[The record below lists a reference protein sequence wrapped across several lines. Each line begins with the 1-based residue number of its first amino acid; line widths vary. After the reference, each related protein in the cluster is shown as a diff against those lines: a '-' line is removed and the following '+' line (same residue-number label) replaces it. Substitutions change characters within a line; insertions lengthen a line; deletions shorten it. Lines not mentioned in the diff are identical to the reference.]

1 MHGLGRRSPVNGCF
15 ERRADACSPSEGHIA
30 RALLLEEIQY
40 LSAAL
45 HPRVFDSQA
54 SDVGEDCECGFQV
67 MRTFFIR
74 SPDVFNPKRLHAMGD
89 DEHMERIRAQFSKYT
104 AL

>member
-1 MHGLGRRSPVNGCF
+1 VHGLGRRSPVNGCF
-15 ERRADACSPSEGHIA
+15 ERRADACSPSKGHIA
-30 RALLLEEIQY
+30 RALLLEEIKY

-54 SDVGEDCECGFQV
+54 SDVGEDCERGFQV

-74 SPDVFNPKRLHAMGD
+74 SRDVFNPKRLHAMGD

>member
-1 MHGLGRRSPVNGCF
+1 
-15 ERRADACSPSEGHIA
+15 
-30 RALLLEEIQY
+30 
-40 LSAAL
+40 
-45 HPRVFDSQA
+45 
-54 SDVGEDCECGFQV
+54 

>member
-1 MHGLGRRSPVNGCF
+1 MHGLRRHSPVNGCF
-15 ERRADACSPSEGHIA
+15 ERRAHACSSSEGHIA

-45 HPRVFDSQA
+45 HPRFFDSQA
-54 SDVGEDCECGFQV
+54 SDVDEDCERGFQV

-74 SPDVFNPKRLHAMGD
+74 SPDVFNPKKLHAMGD